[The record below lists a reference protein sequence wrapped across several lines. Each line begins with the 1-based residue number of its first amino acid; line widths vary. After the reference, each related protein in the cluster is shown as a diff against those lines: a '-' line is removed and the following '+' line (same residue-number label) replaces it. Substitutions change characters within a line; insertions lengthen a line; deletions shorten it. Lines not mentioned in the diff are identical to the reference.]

1 MPIVNENNKMVWG
14 LMVEPINEFL
24 GTVSNLWNNAANWR
38 LGVLPTANQIAVIS
52 ADCVQN
58 INANIRSLI
67 IGEGVSFYQN
77 FSLTTGNIVNSGA
90 FYYANT
96 LNITDGSLSVW
107 GNYIRT
113 VDGFDVNFL
122 TATHLVIPNLNY
134 WGLRL
139 SGGNRSLGSNLVVKG
154 YLIRSAGN
162 LDLGTFNFT
171 VEGTDQGANFTPVIA
186 TSNNRYIVFGVP
198 QYSIG
203 VFVAANLTAGTVFE
217 FRNGLYITLTANTA
231 DFGESEV
238 FFTVNALQNLNTN
251 GNYRIPYIKID
262 SGITLRHVT
271 QNSSG
276 AYVYNTKITGV
287 NSSSIFDC
295 RFWFQFLGNVAD
307 LMPVGL
313 LYTNQADNR
322 FMYAAN
328 GAQSIRVPDD
338 GSYRMLGLVVSGV
351 KSLTGN
357 TVCEHLYFDGTATLD
372 LNGYG
377 ITGFTKFTDNGVSVN
392 RNLPSGSLDELNF
405 NSPANITGIKTLT
418 GNLSVNTLS
427 WCALNQSITSGIN
440 LNGFTLTF
448 SKVIFGRN
456 ATSTVPAGTY
466 NDVEFSD
473 VISGNNGWIKT
484 IAATTT
490 VTVTGTLYI
499 KLTGL
504 SLNAFIIVGGTLN
517 AVNINYNHQGNQ
529 NVQGSGSGLSYTN
542 LTLSGGG
549 TKTLQGNVV
558 VNGSY
563 TRVAGTSINKNGFTI
578 KDNLGNDLE

>member
-24 GTVSNLWNNAANWR
+24 GTVSNLWNNPANWR
-38 LGVLPTANQIAVIS
+38 LGVLPTANQIAIIS
-52 ADCVQN
+52 ANCVQN
-58 INANIRSLI
+58 VNASIRSLI
-67 IGEGVSFYQN
+67 IGESISFNQN
-77 FSLTTGNIVNSGA
+77 FSLTTGNIVNSGT

-113 VDGFDVNFL
+113 VNSFDVIFL
-122 TATHLVIPNLNY
+122 TSNHLVIPNLDY

-139 SGGNRSLGSNLVVKG
+139 SGGNRSLGNNLVIKG

-162 LDLGTFNFT
+162 LDLGAFNLT
-171 VEGTDQGANFTPVIA
+171 IEGADTAANFTPVIA
-186 TSNNRYIVFGVP
+186 TSYNRYIVLGAT
-198 QYSIG
+198 QYSVG
-203 VFVAANLTAGTVFE
+203 VFSAVNLPTGTVFE
-217 FRNGLYITLTANTA
+217 FRNGLYIVLTANTA

-238 FFTVNALQNLNTN
+238 VFTINSLQYLNTN
-251 GNYRIPYIKID
+251 GAYRIPYIKID
-262 SGITLRHVT
+262 SGVTLRHVT

-276 AYVYNTKITGV
+276 AYVSTTKIIGV

-307 LMPVGL
+307 LMPAGL

-322 FMYAAN
+322 FMYGAN
-328 GAQSIRVPDD
+328 GSQSIRVPDD
-338 GSYRMLGLVVSGV
+338 GGYRMLGLVTSGV

-372 LNGYG
+372 LNGYNVA
-377 ITGFTKFTDNGVSVN
+377 GFTKFTDNGVSVN

-405 NSPANITGIKTLT
+405 NNPANITGIKTLT

-427 WCALNQSITSGIN
+427 WCALNQSITTGIN
-440 LNGFTLTF
+440 LNGFSLTIA
-448 SKVIFGRN
+448 KVVFGRN
-456 ATSTVPAGTY
+456 ATSTIPSGTY

-473 VISGNNGWIKT
+473 VVSGNNGWIKI
-484 IAATTT
+484 IAAATT

-499 KLTGL
+499 KVTGL

-517 AVNINYNHQGNQ
+517 ASNINYNQQGNQ
-529 NVQGSGSGLSYTN
+529 NVQGSGSGLIYTN

-563 TRVAGTSINKNGFTI
+563 SRVVGTSINKNGFTI
-578 KDNLGNDLE
+578 KDSLGNDLE